1 MKPFE
6 QISLDRYLD
15 ERPEDGVLRVDRTI
29 FTDADIFELEMERI
43 WERTWLFLCHE
54 SQIPNAGDFLTTHMG
69 RQPVIVMRAPGGEVN
84 VFINACSHRGSQL
97 LREEHGNRTDITCF
111 FHGWCFDIE
120 GRLKSVTRE
129 KGGGYP
135 DQFRKEHYDLT
146 RVPRVESYRG
156 FLFASLTDEV
166 PTLREH
172 LRDATVMIDLLA
184 DQGGEQGLEVLRGYS
199 TYTYD
204 GNWKLQAENGVD
216 GYHVHGLHVNFALTT
231 QNRQRIRAGQDQI
244 KSMDVS
250 QLGNLDAGYFDFGN
264 GHVVLWGDWPNRGD
278 RRPNFH
284 MYDEWTAKF
293 GAVRA
298 HWMIGKLRN
307 TLIYPNVFLMDQM
320 STQIR
325 VFRPIAVDKTEVT
338 IYAVAPRGE
347 SPQSRAHRIRQYE
360 DFFNASGMAT
370 PDDLTEF
377 RSSQVGYQ
385 GRLARW
391 NDLSRGIKF
400 LTKGPDE
407 RARALGVNPEYC
419 GGKVEDEGIFLAQH
433 RRWLHMMQP

>member
-6 QISLDRYLD
+6 QINLDRYLD
-15 ERPEDGVLRVDRTI
+15 ERPQEGVLRVDRTI
-29 FTDADIFELEMERI
+29 FTDPDIFELEMERI
-43 WERTWLFLCHE
+43 WERTWLYLCHE
-54 SQIPNAGDFLTTHMG
+54 SQVPKPGDFLTTTMG
-69 RQPVIVMRAPGGEVN
+69 RQPVIVLRGASGQIN

-97 LREEHGNRTDITCF
+97 LREERGRRSDITCF
-111 FHGWCFDIE
+111 FHGWCFDTE
-120 GRLKSVTRE
+120 GELKSVTRE

-135 DQFRKEHYDLT
+135 DQFRKENYALT
-146 RVPRVESYRG
+146 RVARVDAYRG
-156 FLFASLTDEV
+156 FVFASLSDEV
-166 PTLREH
+166 PSLREH

-184 DQGGEQGLEVLRGYS
+184 DQAGEQGLEILRGTS

-231 QNRQRIRAGQDQI
+231 QNRERIRAAHEHT

-250 QLGNLDAGYFDFGN
+250 QLGNLEAGFFDFGN
-264 GHVVLWGDWPNRGD
+264 GHVTLWGDWPNRGD

-284 MYDEWTAKF
+284 QYDEWTAKF

-325 VFRPIAVDKTEVT
+325 VFRPLAVDKTEVT
-338 IYAVAPRGE
+338 IYAIAPKGE
-347 SPQSRAHRIRQYE
+347 RADMRAHRIRQYE

-370 PDDLTEF
+370 PDDLSEF
-377 RSSQVGYQ
+377 RASQAGYQ

-400 LTKGPDE
+400 LTKGADE
-407 RARALGVNPEYC
+407 RAQALGVSPEYC

-433 RRWLHMMQP
+433 RRWLRMMQP